1 MDIASL
7 HAFVTIADH
16 GSFSSAANRLHVTQ
30 PAVSKRIATLEEELN
45 VRLFDRLGR
54 TVRLTEAGTLLLPR
68 ARRILAEVDDSRRA
82 LRNLSGLVTGTLTLA
97 TSHHIGLHRLPPV
110 LRIFTARYPR
120 VRLDM
125 RFMDSEV
132 ACAVMLR
139 GETELAIITL
149 PPDVEAPLET
159 LPLWPDPLVIV
170 ASRTHPLARSPV
182 TDLKQLAEHPAILPS
197 EATFTRRIFEQELAR
212 LDASIS
218 IAFATNYLETIK
230 MMVAVG
236 LGWSVL
242 PRTMLDGDLVEIPI
256 AGLSLERM
264 LGVVRHTGHT
274 LSNAAKALLNILQD
288 PSMFEEIKNDFRTC
302 ATDISGSI
310 QPIDP

>member
-7 HAFVTIADH
+7 YAFVTIADH
-16 GSFSSAANRLHVTQ
+16 GTFSSAADRLHVTQ
-30 PAVSKRIATLEEELN
+30 PAVSKRVATLEEELN

-68 ARRILAEVDDSRRA
+68 ARRILAEVADGRRA
-82 LRNLSGLVTGTLTLA
+82 LRNLSGMISGTLTLA

-110 LRIFTARYPR
+110 LRTFTARYPH

-132 ACAVMLR
+132 ACGVVLR
-139 GETELAIITL
+139 GEVELAIVTL
-149 PPDVEAPLET
+149 PPNVEAPLEAS
-159 LPLWPDPLVIV
+159 PLWPDPLVIV
-170 ASRTHPLARSPV
+170 AARTHPLAQLSTVAMP
-182 TDLKQLAEHPAILPS
+182 QLAQYPAILPS
-197 EATFTRRIFEQELAR
+197 EATFTRRIFAEELAR
-212 LDASIS
+212 LGVDIS
-218 IAFATNYLETIK
+218 VAFTTNYLETIK

-242 PRTMLDGDLVEIPI
+242 PRTMLDGELVEIPLV
-256 AGLSLERM
+256 GLRLERM

-274 LSNAAKALLNILQD
+274 LSNAAGALLAILHDQSTI
-288 PSMFEEIKNDFRTC
+288 PVQNS
-302 ATDISGSI
+302 
-310 QPIDP
+310 

>member
-7 HAFVTIADH
+7 YAFVAIADN
-16 GSFSSAANRLHVTQ
+16 GSFSSAADRLHLTQ
-30 PAVSKRIATLEEELN
+30 PAVSKRVATLEEQLN

-54 TVRLTEAGTLLLPR
+54 TVRLTEAGAVLLPS

-82 LRNLSGLVTGTLTLA
+82 LRNLSGSVSGSLTLA

-110 LRIFTARYPR
+110 LRTFTTRYPQ

-132 ACAVMLR
+132 ACGVVLR
-139 GETELAIITL
+139 GEVELAIVTL
-149 PPDVEAPLET
+149 PPSVEPPLEMQ
-159 LPLWPDPLVIV
+159 PLWSDPLVIV
-170 ASRTHPLARSPV
+170 AARTHPLTQFTRVMPQ
-182 TDLKQLAEHPAILPS
+182 QLARHSAILPS
-197 EATFTRRIFEQELAR
+197 EATFTRRIFEEQLAR
-212 LDASIS
+212 LGVTIS
-218 IAFATNYLETIK
+218 VAFATNYLETIK

-242 PRTMLDGDLVEIPI
+242 PRTMVDGELVELAI
-256 AGLSLERM
+256 AGLGLERT

-274 LSNAAKALLNILQD
+274 LSNAAGAMLAILQD
-288 PSMFEEIKNDFRTC
+288 STE
-302 ATDISGSI
+302 SI
-310 QPIDP
+310 HHLTG